1 MGCKTARFY
10 IYNTYSIGIL
20 NGAKTLLGSR
30 NKGVVINW
38 LVYMEIM
45 KPVAWGVLFL
55 ALFIVAMAL
64 VLYNY
69 QTYDRD
75 LSGHQQMQR
84 MSVQEY
90 KITFLASLFVA
101 LRMLLNL
108 DFQLQVK
115 SYASMIIILSG
126 SLLGYLFWS
135 MYTSDLT
142 AKMTTNPPPLPI
154 RQVKHHALGRC
165 IILISTIFQCSSFAD
180 VFPRGY
186 QVVTSAGT
194 AGEEL
199 LRKAPPGTAMRK
211 V

>member
-1 MGCKTARFY
+1 
-10 IYNTYSIGIL
+10 
-20 NGAKTLLGSR
+20 
-30 NKGVVINW
+30 
-38 LVYMEIM
+38 MEIM

-64 VLYNY
+64 VLYSY
-69 QTYDRD
+69 QTDASNEASR
-75 LSGHQQMQR
+75 QQMQR

-108 DFQLQVK
+108 DFQLQMK
-115 SYASMIIILSG
+115 SYASMTIVLSG

-154 RQVKHHALGRC
+154 RQVN
-165 IILISTIFQCSSFAD
+165 QCHF
-180 VFPRGY
+180 RGN
-186 QVVTSAGT
+186 
-194 AGEEL
+194 
-199 LRKAPPGTAMRK
+199 K
-211 V
+211 VEV